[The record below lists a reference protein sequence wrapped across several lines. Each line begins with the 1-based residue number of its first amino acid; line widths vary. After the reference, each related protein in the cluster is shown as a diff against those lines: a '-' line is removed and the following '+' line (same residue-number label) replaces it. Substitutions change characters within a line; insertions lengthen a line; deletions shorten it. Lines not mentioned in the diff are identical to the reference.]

1 MENTTPPEDAVS
13 GTPVSAQANA
23 EAAPSAETASSS
35 RPLPPPLPQP
45 PAPPAPAADK
55 SSPSVLSALW
65 RGIKAVFGFVF
76 GALDALRKTLHFLL
90 LVLLFSLLVV
100 AGKPGSPVVPDKA
113 ALVLAPQ
120 GRLVEELSGTAFD
133 RALARASGETNGEV
147 LLRDVVAAID
157 AAAADKHI
165 TALVIDPSGLDGGG
179 LTKLQELAVAVGR
192 FRKTGKPVYAYG
204 QYFDQA
210 QYHLAAQADEIWLD
224 PLGAVAIDGYSAY
237 RTFYKGTLEKLAVDV
252 NVFRAG
258 THKSYGDMFTRDTM
272 SPEEKAD
279 AIAWLGDLW
288 GIYQADVEPRRRLAA
303 GALQTQAEELVPR
316 LEAVQG
322 SMAEL
327 ALREKLVDRL
337 ATWEEFEEQLIDV
350 AGEDEDNHTFNSV
363 DLVDYLRVVR
373 SREAL
378 QPAEGDSGNRV
389 AVIVASGEIVDGE
402 APAGTVGGDTLA
414 AALRDARYDDDVQA
428 VVLRIDSPGG
438 SMLASEVVRREVLA
452 LKRAGKPVVASFS
465 SVAASGGYYIAAA
478 ADEIVALPA
487 TITGSIGVFAIIP
500 TFENT
505 LGKLGMTIDGVGTT
519 PLAGSMTLERTLPD
533 DAKRVLQMG
542 VDDAY
547 HRFVTIVA
555 EGRHRKY
562 EEIDAIA
569 QGKVWSGAD
578 AKEVGLV
585 DTLGDVDVAI
595 KAAAR
600 RAKLEG
606 DYRIDYREPALDW
619 TERLVIGAEAR
630 TVEGLADLGLWH
642 KPGNAERLLR
652 RGLNDL
658 ELVTRGMGRLND
670 PRGLNAWCA
679 CDVR

>member
-1 MENTTPPEDAVS
+1 MENSLPPE
-13 GTPVSAQANA
+13 G
-23 EAAPSAETASSS
+23 TASGANEPATEAESTA
-35 RPLPPPLPQP
+35 PPVPLAPALPPPLPTPP
-45 PAPPAPAADK
+45 PAASVSAKPD
-55 SSPSVLSALW
+55 SSVMSVLW
-65 RGIKAVFGFVF
+65 KAVKATVGFVF
-76 GALDALRKTLHFLL
+76 GVLDALRKTLHFLL
-90 LVLLFSLLVV
+90 LVLLFTLLVM
-100 AGKPGSPVVPDKA
+100 AGNPSSPVIPQQA

-120 GRLVEELSGTAFD
+120 GRLVEELSGSPLD
-133 RALARASGETNGEV
+133 RALARASGQNDGEV
-147 LLRDVVAAID
+147 LLRDVVDAID
-157 AAAADKHI
+157 VAANDEHI
-165 TALVIDPSGLDGGG
+165 RALVIDPSGLDGSG
-179 LTKLQELAVAVGR
+179 LTKLQELSVAIAR

-210 QYHLAAQADEIWLD
+210 QYHLAAQADHLWLD

-237 RTFYKGTLEKLAVDV
+237 RSFYKGTLEKLAVDV

-258 THKSYGDMFTRDTM
+258 SHKSYGDMFTRDSM

-288 GIYQADVEPRRRLAA
+288 SLYQGDIEPRRKLAKA
-303 GALQTQAEELVPR
+303 ALQTQAEQLAAR
-316 LEAVQG
+316 LEAVNG
-322 SMAEL
+322 SMADL
-327 ALREKLVDRL
+327 ALQQKLVDRL
-337 ATWEEFEEQLIDV
+337 ATWEEFENELIAV
-350 AGEDEDNHTFNSV
+350 AGEDEDYHTFNSMDV
-363 DLVDYLRVVR
+363 MDYLRVVR
-373 SREAL
+373 SGEVFV
-378 QPAEGDSGNRV
+378 PHVGDSSRRV
-389 AVIVASGEIVDGE
+389 AVVVASGEIVDGE
-402 APAGTVGGDTLA
+402 APGGTVGGDTLA
-414 AALRDARYDDDVQA
+414 AALRDVRFDDDVQA

-452 LKRAGKPVVASFS
+452 LKQAGKPVVASFS

-505 LGKLGMTIDGVGTT
+505 LGKVGITIDGVGTT
-519 PLAGSMTLERTLPD
+519 PLAGSLSLERTLPD
-533 DAKRVLQMG
+533 DTKRVLQMG

-547 HRFVTIVA
+547 RRFVTIVA
-555 EGRHRKY
+555 EGRQRKY

-569 QGKVWSGAD
+569 QGKVWSGQD

-600 RAKLEG
+600 LAKMDEG
-606 DYRIDYREPALDW
+606 YRVDYREPALGW
-619 TERLVIGAEAR
+619 AESLVVGAQVR
-630 TVEGLADLGLWH
+630 SIEGLAGLGLWH
-642 KPGNAERLLR
+642 KPSGAEKLLR

>member
-1 MENTTPPEDAVS
+1 MENNLPPEGAASGADEPAVDA
-13 GTPVSAQANA
+13 GPVTS
-23 EAAPSAETASSS
+23 AAPAVPP
-35 RPLPPPLPQP
+35 PLPPP
-45 PAPPAPAADK
+45 
-55 SSPSVLSALW
+55 PSVTPVSTKPGTSWLSKLW
-65 RGIKAVFGFVF
+65 RVIKAVFGFVF
-76 GALDALRKTLHFLL
+76 GVLDVLRKSLHFLL
-90 LVLLFSLLVV
+90 LLLLFALLVAAV
-100 AGKPGSPVVPDKA
+100 NPGSPVIPQKA

-120 GRLVEELSGTAFD
+120 GRLVEELSGTPFD
-133 RALARASGETNGEV
+133 RALARASGESNGEV

-157 AAAADKHI
+157 AAAVDSHI
-165 TALVIDPSGLDGGG
+165 RALVIDPSGLDGGG
-179 LTKLQELAVAVGR
+179 LTKLQELSVAIAR
-192 FRKTGKPVYAYG
+192 FRQSGKPVYAYG

-210 QYHLAAQADEIWLD
+210 QYHLAAQADQIWLD
-224 PLGAVAIDGYSAY
+224 PLGAVAIDGYADY
-237 RTFYKGTLEKLAVDV
+237 RMFYKGTLEKLAVDV

-258 THKSYGDMFTRDTM
+258 SHKSYGDMFTRETM

-288 GIYQADVEPRRRLAA
+288 NLYQGDIEPRRKLAKA
-303 GALQTQAEELVPR
+303 ALQTQAEQLASR
-316 LEAVQG
+316 LETMHG
-322 SMAEL
+322 SMAAL
-327 ALREKLVDRL
+327 ALKDKLVDRL
-337 ATWEEFEEQLIDV
+337 ATWEEFENELISV
-350 AGEDEDNHTFNSV
+350 VGEDEEYHTFNSM
-363 DLVDYLRVVR
+363 DLMDYLRVVR
-373 SREAL
+373 SGEVFIPDA
-378 QPAEGDSGNRV
+378 GDSSRRV

-402 APAGTVGGDTLA
+402 APGGTVGGDTLA
-414 AALRDARYDDDVQA
+414 AALRDARFDDDVQA

-438 SMLASEVVRREVLA
+438 SMLASEVVRREVVA
-452 LKRAGKPVVASFS
+452 LKQAGKPVVASFS

-500 TFENT
+500 TFEHT
-505 LGKLGMTIDGVGTT
+505 LGKVGVTIDGVGTT

-555 EGRHRKY
+555 DGRHRKY
-562 EEIDAIA
+562 TEIDAIA

-578 AKEVGLV
+578 AKDIGLV

-600 RAKLEG
+600 RAKMAEG
-606 DYRIDYREPALDW
+606 YRIDYREPGLGWA
-619 TERLVIGAEAR
+619 ERVVVGAEVR
-630 TVEGLADLGLWH
+630 SVDGLASLGLWH
-642 KPGNAERLLR
+642 QPSGAEKLLR

-658 ELVTRGMGRLND
+658 QLVTRGMGRLND

>member
-1 MENTTPPEDAVS
+1 M
-13 GTPVSAQANA
+13 
-23 EAAPSAETASSS
+23 
-35 RPLPPPLPQP
+35 
-45 PAPPAPAADK
+45 
-55 SSPSVLSALW
+55 LSLLW
-65 RGIKAVFGFVF
+65 RGLKAVFGFVF

-100 AGKPGSPVVPDKA
+100 AGHPGSPVIPDKA

-133 RALARASGETNGEV
+133 RALARASGDTNGEV
-147 LLRDVVAAID
+147 LLRDLVAAID
-157 AAAADKHI
+157 AAAADKRI

-179 LTKLQELAVAVGR
+179 LTKLQELAVSIAR
-192 FRKTGKPVYAYG
+192 FRKAGKRVYAYG

-224 PLGAVAIDGYSAY
+224 PLGAVVIDGYSAY

-258 THKSYGDMFTRDTM
+258 SHKSYGDMFTRDSM
-272 SPEEKAD
+272 SAEEKAD

-288 GIYQADVEPRRRLAA
+288 GLYQADIEPRRKLAA
-303 GALQTQAEELVPR
+303 AALQTQSEQLATR
-316 LEAVQG
+316 LEAKRG

-327 ALREKLVDRL
+327 ALEDKLVDRL
-337 ATWEEFEEQLIDV
+337 ATWEEFEDELVGV

-363 DLVDYLRVVR
+363 DMVDYLRVVR
-373 SREAL
+373 SGEAL
-378 QPAEGDSGNRV
+378 KPAEGDGSQRV

-414 AALRDARYDDDVQA
+414 NALRDARFDDDVQA

-452 LKRAGKPVVASFS
+452 LKQAGKPVVASFS

-487 TITGSIGVFAIIP
+487 TITGSIGVFAIVP

-505 LGKLGMTIDGVGTT
+505 LGKLGMTVDGVGTT

-533 DAKRVLQMG
+533 DAKKVLQLG

-569 QGKVWSGAD
+569 QGKVWSGVD
-578 AKEVGLV
+578 AKDIGLV
-585 DTLGDVDVAI
+585 DTLGDVNVAI

-600 RAKLEG
+600 LAKLDEG
-606 DYRIDYREPALDW
+606 YRIDYREPALDW
-619 TERLVIGAEAR
+619 TERLIVGAEAR
-630 TVEGLADLGLWH
+630 SVEGLAALGLWH
-642 KPGNAERLLR
+642 HASPTEKLLQ

-658 ELVTRGMGRLND
+658 QLVTRGMGRLND

-679 CDVR
+679 CDLR

>member
-1 MENTTPPEDAVS
+1 M
-13 GTPVSAQANA
+13 
-23 EAAPSAETASSS
+23 
-35 RPLPPPLPQP
+35 PPPLP
-45 PAPPAPAADK
+45 
-55 SSPSVLSALW
+55 SPSGALPAGASNAPTSGGSLPALLW
-65 RGIKAVFGFVF
+65 RGITALFRFVF

-100 AGKPGSPVVPDKA
+100 AGNPSSPVIPQKA

-120 GRLVEELSGTAFD
+120 GRLVEELSGTPFD

-147 LLRDVVAAID
+147 LLRDLVAAVD
-157 AAAADKHI
+157 AATADERI
-165 TALVIDPSGLDGGG
+165 AALVIDPSGLDGGG
-179 LTKLQELAVAVGR
+179 LTKLQELAVAIGR

-204 QYFDQA
+204 QYFEQA
-210 QYHLAAQADEIWLD
+210 QYHLAAQANEIWLD

-258 THKSYGDMFTRDTM
+258 SHKSYGDMFTRDSM
-272 SPEEKAD
+272 SAEEKAD
-279 AIAWLGDLW
+279 AGAWLGDLW
-288 GIYQADVEPRRRLAA
+288 RLYQADIEPRRQLPAS
-303 GALQTQAEELVPR
+303 ALQTQAEEMAAR
-316 LEAVQG
+316 LAAVKG

-327 ALREKLVDRL
+327 ALKEKLVDRL
-337 ATWEEFEEQLIDV
+337 ATWEEFEARLMEV
-350 AGEDEDNHTFNSV
+350 AGEDEDTHTFSAV

-373 SREAL
+373 SSEAL
-378 QPAEGDSGNRV
+378 KPAAGDSSQRV

-414 AALRDARYDDDVQA
+414 AALRDARFDDDVQA

-438 SMLASEVVRREVLA
+438 SMLASEVVRREVLG
-452 LKRAGKPVVASFS
+452 LKEAGKPVVASFS

-500 TFENT
+500 TFERT

-547 HRFVTIVA
+547 RRFVTIVA
-555 EGRHRKY
+555 EGRHRPY
-562 EEIDAIA
+562 ADIDALA
-569 QGKVWSGAD
+569 QGKVWSGTD
-578 AKEVGLV
+578 AKDIGLV

-595 KAAAR
+595 KSAAR
-600 RAKLEG
+600 RAKLG
-606 DYRIDYREPALDW
+606 DDYRIDYREPALDW

-630 TVEGLADLGLWH
+630 TVEALSDLGLLRQAT
-642 KPGNAERLLR
+642 PVERFLR

-658 ELVTRGMGRLND
+658 ELVARGMGRLND

-679 CDVR
+679 CDLR

>member
-1 MENTTPPEDAVS
+1 V
-13 GTPVSAQANA
+13 
-23 EAAPSAETASSS
+23 ASRGSK
-35 RPLPPPLPQP
+35 PGL
-45 PAPPAPAADK
+45 
-55 SSPSVLSALW
+55 LW
-65 RGIKAVFGFVF
+65 RIIKSLFRFVF

-100 AGKPGSPVVPDKA
+100 AGNPGSPVIPEQA
-113 ALVLAPQ
+113 ALVLSPQ
-120 GRLVEELSGTAFD
+120 GRLVEELSGTPFD
-133 RALARASGETNGEV
+133 RALARASGESNGEV
-147 LLRDVVAAID
+147 LLRDLVAAVD
-157 AAAADKHI
+157 AAAKDKRI

-179 LTKLQELAVAVGR
+179 LTKLQELAVAVAR
-192 FRKTGKPVYAYG
+192 FREAGKPVYAYG

-210 QYHLAAQADEIWLD
+210 QYHFAAQADEIWLD
-224 PLGAVAIDGYSAY
+224 PLGAVAIDGYSTY

-258 THKSYGDMFTRDTM
+258 SHKSFGDMFTRDSM

-288 GIYQADVEPRRRLAA
+288 RLYRADVEPRRRLPEA
-303 GALQTQAEELVPR
+303 ALQTQAEQMAER
-316 LEAVQG
+316 LAAVKG
-322 SMAEL
+322 SMADL
-327 ALREKLVDRL
+327 ALQEKLVDRL
-337 ATWEEFEEQLIDV
+337 ATWEEFEEQLIAE

-373 SREAL
+373 SGEAL
-378 QPAEGDSGNRV
+378 KPAAGDSGNRV

-402 APAGTVGGDTLA
+402 APSGTVGGDTLA
-414 AALRDARYDDDVQA
+414 AALREARFDDDVRA

-452 LKRAGKPVVASFS
+452 LKAAGKPVVASFS

-519 PLAGSMTLERTLPD
+519 PLAGSMTLERTLPA
-533 DAKRVLQMG
+533 DAKRVIQMG

-547 HRFVTIVA
+547 RRFVTIVA
-555 EGRHRKY
+555 EGRGRPY
-562 EEIDAIA
+562 AAIDAVA

-585 DTLGDVDVAI
+585 DTLGDVEVAI
-595 KAAAR
+595 KSAAR
-600 RAKLEG
+600 RAKLKN

-630 TVEGLADLGLWH
+630 TVEGLAGLGLWRRTT
-642 KPGNAERLLR
+642 PAEQLLR

-658 ELVTRGMGRLND
+658 ELVARGMGRLND